1 MKTSCLSSECS
12 RSELHTSHTEEC
24 AWVCVGEG
32 AAGSRWKIN
41 QVIPDLYSVSV
52 GRATASCG
60 CGIASQDMHLGTG
73 LTEVSLLMFITSEM
87 WNFLSAHHKEQEFH
101 HIGSQVNLSPRGL
114 CFGFILLG
122 CNAATLSFTHAFR
135 KYCQDQRRVTVT
147 HYSVIT
153 HLLSKLW
160 PL

>member
-1 MKTSCLSSECS
+1 M
-12 RSELHTSHTEEC
+12 R
-24 AWVCVGEG
+24 
-32 AAGSRWKIN
+32 
-41 QVIPDLYSVSV
+41 
-52 GRATASCG
+52 
-60 CGIASQDMHLGTG
+60 LGTG

-87 WNFLSAHHKEQEFH
+87 GNFLSAHHKEQEFH

-122 CNAATLSFTHAFR
+122 CLAATLSFTRAFR
-135 KYCQDQRRVTVT
+135 KYCQDQRCVTVT

-160 PL
+160 PP